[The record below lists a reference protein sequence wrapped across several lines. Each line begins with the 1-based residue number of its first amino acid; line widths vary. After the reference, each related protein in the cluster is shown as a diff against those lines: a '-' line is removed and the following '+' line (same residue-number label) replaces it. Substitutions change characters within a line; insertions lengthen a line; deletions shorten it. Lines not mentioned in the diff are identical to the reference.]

1 MMLRLWKHKMYLFLA
16 GLSIFRHAP
25 LQTQNN
31 WKYCCSV
38 YICGPTCPVALLQVD
53 RAEDGERR
61 KSGNLVEGRE
71 HKKRTSGR
79 IKVVTMLDEI
89 SSFFVYH
96 PPPSPPYFSIFSP
109 FFSSPRKLFTSVA
122 NYPETQMEAPTL
134 LGGLLNKHQMGKFPF
149 KQDNDDVFFTENRFL
164 GWKPQYLT
172 DLIRGQMY
180 PRSSFVRIQILCR
193 E

>member
-1 MMLRLWKHKMYLFLA
+1 MRLFSRK
-16 GLSIFRHAP
+16 IFENIVAAFTFVSR
-25 LQTQNN
+25 L
-31 WKYCCSV
+31 
-38 YICGPTCPVALLQVD
+38 ALLHCY
-53 RAEDGERR
+53 RLTGRR
-61 KSGNLVEGRE
+61 TEKDGNLAIWSRGE

-149 KQDNDDVFFTENRFL
+149 KQDNHDVFLFENIFL
-164 GWKPQYLT
+164 G
-172 DLIRGQMY
+172 
-180 PRSSFVRIQILCR
+180 
-193 E
+193 